1 MLCNVN
7 LCKIDL
13 SKAFDKVNHY
23 ALFVKLMDRR
33 IPVCILSCILSII
46 ENLFSGC
53 RACVKWNNCFSDS
66 KFIMNFGVRQ
76 GSVLSP
82 FMFAVYIDGIAQLSN
97 LRSNLFIVLYAD
109 DIILVAPT
117 VGQLQRLFNSC
128 QEVLDS
134 LDMRINTQK
143 SRCMRIGP
151 RYDAKCV
158 EICSSSGHVIPWVNE
173 FRYLGV
179 FIARSR
185 VFKCSLDVC
194 KKSFYRAANAVF
206 GKVGRTA
213 SEEVTLQLVLSKC
226 VSVLLYGLEACP
238 LNASDIRSLDFV
250 INRFFY
256 EIV

>member
-1 MLCNVN
+1 
-7 LCKIDL
+7 
-13 SKAFDKVNHY
+13 
-23 ALFVKLMDRR
+23 MDRR
-33 IPVCILSCILSII
+33 IPVGFLSII
-46 ENLFSGC
+46 ENLFSDC
-53 RACVKWNNCFSDS
+53 HACVKWNNCWSDE
-66 KFIMNFGVRQ
+66 FIMNFGVRQ
-76 GSVLSP
+76 GSFLSP
-82 FMFAVYIDGIAQLSN
+82 FMFAVYIDGIANVSN

-117 VGQLQRLFNSC
+117 VGGQLQRLFNSC

-143 SRCMRIGP
+143 SCCMRIGP

-185 VFKCSLDVC
+185 VFKVFKCSLNVC

-206 GKVGRTA
+206 GKVCRTA

-226 VSVLLYGLEACP
+226 VSVLLYGLEACQ

>member
-1 MLCNVN
+1 
-7 LCKIDL
+7 
-13 SKAFDKVNHY
+13 
-23 ALFVKLMDRR
+23 
-33 IPVCILSCILSII
+33 
-46 ENLFSGC
+46 
-53 RACVKWNNCFSDS
+53 
-66 KFIMNFGVRQ
+66 MNFGVRQ
-76 GSVLSP
+76 GSFLSP
-82 FMFAVYIDGIAQLSN
+82 FMFAVYIDGIANVSN
-97 LRSNLFIVLYAD
+97 LRSNLFIVLYAN

-117 VGQLQRLFNSC
+117 VGGQLQRLFNSC

-143 SRCMRIGP
+143 SCCMRIGP

-179 FIARSR
+179 FIARSM
-185 VFKCSLDVC
+185 VFKCSLNVC

-206 GKVGRTA
+206 GKVCRTA

-226 VSVLLYGLEACP
+226 VSVLLYGLEACQ

-250 INRFFY
+250 INRFFMKLFKTTDI
-256 EIV
+256 EIAKYCQNIFRFELPSVRLSKLKTRFLASYSSVDNSVCRHILIHG